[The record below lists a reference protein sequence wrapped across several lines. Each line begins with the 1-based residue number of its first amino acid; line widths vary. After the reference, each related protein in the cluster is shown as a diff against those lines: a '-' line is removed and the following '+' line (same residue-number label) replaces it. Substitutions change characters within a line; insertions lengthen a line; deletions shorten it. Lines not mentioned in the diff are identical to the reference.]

1 MARMFKDAMT
11 THDELRKTLGQYWPE
26 TLETMFPPL
35 IARLVLSCLA
45 VAGCLVV
52 LVVAGVDRSASEWL
66 GIWVLIGVACVQH
79 FSYRAKIEAAWERFR
94 KADPVAHAVAQK
106 KYWGLP

>member
-1 MARMFKDAMT
+1 MARMFKNAMT
-11 THDELRKTLGQYWPE
+11 THDELRETLGHYWPE

-52 LVVAGVDRSASEWL
+52 LAVAGLDRSASEWL
-66 GIWVLIGVACVQH
+66 GIWVLIIVAVACVQH
-79 FSYRAKIEAAWERFR
+79 LSYRATTEAAWERFR
-94 KADPVAHAVAQK
+94 KADPVAVRHQHS
-106 KYWGLP
+106 